1 MLFRLVVLAGNIL
14 NMSRVTYRSWPSSRS
29 VAVLP
34 MPSKGS
40 KYQPP
45 VVLSVTIK
53 EIVNVSVMI
62 VQMVN
67 DYSYTDYTNILF
79 IVNTYAI
86 SFMM

>member
-1 MLFRLVVLAGNIL
+1 MLFRLVVLAGNML

-40 KYQPP
+40 YQPP

-79 IVNTYAI
+79 IVNSYAI
-86 SFMM
+86 SLMM

>member
-14 NMSRVTYRSWPSSRS
+14 NMSQVTYRSWPSSRS
-29 VAVLP
+29 VTVLP

-40 KYQPP
+40 YQPP

>member
-1 MLFRLVVLAGNIL
+1 MLFRLVVLAGNML

-40 KYQPP
+40 YQPP

-67 DYSYTDYTNILF
+67 DYSYRDYTNILV

>member
-1 MLFRLVVLAGNIL
+1 MLFRLVVLAGNML
-14 NMSRVTYRSWPSSRS
+14 NMSQVTYRSWPSSRS

-40 KYQPP
+40 YQPP

-67 DYSYTDYTNILF
+67 DYSYRDYTNILV

>member
-1 MLFRLVVLAGNIL
+1 MLFRLVVLAGNML

-40 KYQPP
+40 YQPP